1 MKNALKK
8 VAIAV
13 SMAASV
19 GAIATAPAQAGSLT
33 NATIGGSAA
42 SDYLV
47 YDVEGNSTKMV
58 ANTSAN
64 VQKVL
69 DGNAAKPTGNVE
81 LRATSELSGFDFSK
95 NTTLTGDIGGKSL
108 TLSSLTATD
117 WFGTSLN
124 KTYGAQT
131 FATKWFNEFL
141 TKAGQASLVGNQA
154 GAAAFNTFVAIK
166 GFERSSDPNISY
178 VNQNDNTGLIDIGLA
193 GHLDLKNYYTQVN
206 TQYAAFAQYLPNAFQ
221 ASEVV
226 KYTYN
231 GATDF
236 LYSFSATSSGLT
248 NSVGAGADGKSH
260 SGNYAVSIK
269 GVPAQKVPEPSAL
282 LGLLGV
288 AGVFASQRKFNNLK
302 KA

>member
-1 MKNALKK
+1 MKNSLKK

-33 NATIGGSAA
+33 NATIGGTAA

-47 YDVEGNSTKMV
+47 YDSNATQTFSVLKTQ
-58 ANTSAN
+58 AN

-69 DGNAAKPTGNVE
+69 DGNALNPTGNVE
-81 LRATSELSGFDFSK
+81 LRASTEQSTFNATEFSN
-95 NTTLTGDIGGKSL
+95 NTTLTGNIGGKSL

-117 WFGTSLN
+117 WFGTGLN

-141 TKAGQASLVGNQA
+141 TKAGKASFVGTTL
-154 GAAAFNTFVAIK
+154 GKTAFNAFLAIK

-178 VNQNDNTGLIDIGLA
+178 VNQDDNNGLINIGLA
-193 GHLDLKNYYTQVN
+193 GHYDLK
-206 TQYAAFAQYLPNAFQ
+206 AAYSQTGSPFAQLASLVKNGFQ

-236 LYSFSATSSGLT
+236 LYSFEATKTGLT
-248 NSVGAGADGKSH
+248 EISDGKSH
-260 SGNYAVSIK
+260 SGNYAVSIQ
-269 GVPAQKVPEPSAL
+269 GVVQKTVPEPSAL

-288 AGVFASQRKFNNLK
+288 AGVFATQRKFNKLK